1 MWKRSSFQWEFRRH
15 AAGERIRGPLE
26 NSDEEKGKKKDWI
39 AHVGIW
45 MLLIAALF
53 QNAIVQR
60 IFPHFPFDPV
70 GMRVSAFVQYALLG
84 CWGFFF
90 HRLGRRWT
98 FRPAA
103 VPSLSWA
110 GVGLAAV
117 MLGIRLGGASYGI
130 FPPIVA
136 QSDLFFG
143 VMALYGGASLS
154 AALFSAED

>member
-1 MWKRSSFQWEFRRH
+1 M
-15 AAGERIRGPLE
+15 
-26 NSDEEKGKKKDWI
+26 
-39 AHVGIW
+39 GIW
-45 MLLIAALF
+45 MLLIVALF

-60 IFPHFPFDPV
+60 IFPYFPFDPV
-70 GMRVSAFVQYALLG
+70 GLRVSAFVQYALLG

-90 HRLGRRWT
+90 HRLGRRWI

-103 VPSLSWA
+103 VPSLPWV

-117 MLGIRLGGASYGI
+117 MLGIRLSGASYGI